1 MTSNKLWASVNFF
14 GQITIQRYF
23 VFVSTEELRTL
34 YTQELR
40 YMKTLCECILK
51 KIGPASYARTFSVKR
66 KEINFVK
73 VRLYTM
79 MYSSRKLNN
88 KKVITIAV
96 TFKDK
101 LLVVSRF
108 MAAQTIINSAPNRL
122 EKHCFECSAFFT

>member
-1 MTSNKLWASVNFF
+1 MN
-14 GQITIQRYF
+14 
-23 VFVSTEELRTL
+23 
-34 YTQELR
+34 
-40 YMKTLCECILK
+40 TLCECILK

-88 KKVITIAV
+88 KKVITIACNS
-96 TFKDK
+96 FKDK

-122 EKHCFECSAFFT
+122 EKHCFEFSAFFT